1 MNPLLDQ
8 LAVAA
13 IICGAVA
20 FFVVRFLRKRAG
32 GKSCAGGCGCGTA
45 KPVKSARR

>member
-8 LAVAA
+8 LAVGLIIAGA
-13 IICGAVA
+13 IA

-32 GKSCAGGCGCGTA
+32 GKNCGSDCGCGTSRIVPPG
-45 KPVKSARR
+45 K